1 MSILDVQDAPIPD
14 SVPGE
19 NTLECEACGTHFEH
33 TGRGR
38 KPKKCPDCRANNAGT
53 TTKPSSRRTTSKDV
67 ESAIAVLD
75 GMYST
80 VSLGLVVLNPR
91 AAVAWAGQLDTL
103 QAQNRVT
110 LAGDANLTKSINRLG
125 ERTGKAAFFLAH
137 VFAIAP
143 VVAVIREDMPKK
155 PKRKPPLAETPLEDL
170 LNETP
175 TVNNNLGFFGA

>member
-1 MSILDVQDAPIPD
+1 MSILDVKDAPIPD

-38 KPKKCPDCRANNAGT
+38 KPKKCPDCRASNAGT

-110 LAGDANLTKSINRLG
+110 LAGDANLTKINQPAR
-125 ERTGKAAFFLAH
+125 RTNGQGCIFPCAC
-137 VFAIAP
+137 
-143 VVAVIREDMPKK
+143 IRYRSGSGCYP
-155 PKRKPPLAETPLEDL
+155 RGYAQETQ
-170 LNETP
+170 
-175 TVNNNLGFFGA
+175 A